1 MNMNEELSIYDHVS
15 QANALFGMHLVE
27 AASEHP
33 ELRIVTADMAV
44 AGSIERFKLTYPD
57 QFVDVGIAEQNLVGV
72 AAGMASAGYRTIA
85 VAQGCFISMRA
96 FEMNR
101 QYLGYMKY
109 PVVLVGLNS
118 GFFLQY
124 FGNTHYALEDLA
136 IMRTI
141 PNIQVFSPCD
151 AYEAIRCMEF
161 ALQSDKPS
169 YVRLTGGATLPL
181 VHPDGYDFE
190 AGKADVL
197 RQGKDVSIYATGA
210 MTYRSMEAA
219 KLLAEQGYDAEVVNI
234 HTIKPFD
241 NTHVK
246 EQHSKRLIV
255 TVEEHSVIGG
265 LGGAVADAMS
275 EIGKMPPLLKLG
287 VKDCFSKPGS
297 YEYLMEQH
305 RLTPE
310 LIAEDILNKLKAL

>member
-1 MNMNEELSIYDHVS
+1 MNMSEEFTIYDHVS

-27 AASEHP
+27 AATEHP

-44 AGSIERFKLTYPD
+44 AGSIERFKFTYPE
-57 QFVDVGIAEQNLVGV
+57 QFVDVGIAEQNLIGV

-141 PNIQVFSPCD
+141 PNMQVFSPCD
-151 AYEAIRCMEF
+151 AYEAIRCMEH
-161 ALQSDKPS
+161 ALKSDMPS
-169 YVRLTGGATLPL
+169 YIRLTGGATLPL
-181 VHPDGYDFE
+181 VHREDYDFE
-190 AGKADVL
+190 TGNADVL
-197 RQGKDVSIYATGA
+197 RQGKDVCIYATGA
-210 MTYRSMEAA
+210 MTYRCRKVA

-234 HTIKPFD
+234 HTIKPLD
-241 NTHVK
+241 NAHVYK
-246 EQHSKRLIV
+246 QQSKRLIV

-275 EIGKMPPLLKLG
+275 DIGQMPPLLKLG

-297 YEYLMEQH
+297 YEYLLVQH

-310 LIAEDILNKLKAL
+310 LIAEDILKKLKEL